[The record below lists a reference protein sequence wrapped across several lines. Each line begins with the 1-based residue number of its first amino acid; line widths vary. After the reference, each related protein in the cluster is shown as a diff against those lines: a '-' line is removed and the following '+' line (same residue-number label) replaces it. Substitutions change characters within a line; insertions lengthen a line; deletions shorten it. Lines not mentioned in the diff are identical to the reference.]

1 MVAKAVVLIGPM
13 GVGKTTIGKKL
24 ARKLGIPFIDTDQL
38 IVKAHGSIAEIF
50 ANQGESTFRKYE
62 EQALKEALAQIAVVA
77 TGGGAVLS
85 GDNQRELET
94 VIVIYLSTN
103 GQHMKSR
110 LSNGNRPLL
119 ENGISDWKRIYDE
132 RKPLYERLCDF
143 EVDCSAASLS
153 KTIADICMKLETL

>member
-50 ANQGESTFRKYE
+50 AKQGESTFRKYE

-85 GDNQRELET
+85 GDNQRELEKA
-94 VIVIYLSTN
+94 IVIYLSTN

-119 ENGISDWKRIYDE
+119 ENGISDWKRIYDD